1 MARVPQHQ
9 SFSADALAPL
19 FQLDRASSISL
30 QDQIRRGIVNAIGS
44 GVLPPGARLPSSRK
58 LADRLGVSRNTPMLS
73 YQKLISDGHLV
84 SRERSGVFVATDMER
99 FRGRSTHIVGPRNGP
114 GESTTAA
121 RLLRS
126 GRAAPA
132 FKHPPNWQSYRYP
145 FIEGLYDRS
154 LFPIAE
160 WREASRMALAA
171 QEVNS
176 WSVDAGAA
184 DDEALIEEIRT
195 KLLPRRGI
203 IARPDELLI
212 TAGEQQALHLVTRLF
227 SSEHTVAGVEEPG
240 LPEMRVLFEG
250 RQAPL
255 VHLPVDDDGVIVSEA
270 LSGCDIV
277 HVTPS
282 RQRPTAV
289 TLSHERRAA
298 LLQAAKRDDFIIVE
312 DDFECEL
319 NYLVDPLPSLKAMD
333 GGDRVIYVASLSKVL
348 APGVG
353 LGFMV
358 AAPEVIAAARR
369 LRSLTTGSPSPNN
382 QRAAAFFLSLGHYDA
397 MLRRLNR
404 VFEERLIALRDAL
417 NHYRPLAIA
426 VAPVRGGTT
435 MWVRG
440 EPHLQTQ
447 KLVEEAQARGVL
459 IEPVDQY
466 FAAGDAPANMFR
478 LGVTGLPADRIR
490 EGIAALSDA
499 MHAASERV
507 SVPTGAQTFMT
518 GPDISGAL
526 SGTTLHY
533 KTVYGEPCTIR
544 LESDGTMFG
553 QTGWAGED
561 TDTGRWW
568 IEGDKW
574 FRQWGRWAF
583 AETLGFHVVIKGNQL
598 SWLDDSGRVMDTA
611 IISTPSETD

>member
-1 MARVPQHQ
+1 MPKNQKRQ
-9 SFSADALAPL
+9 SFNSDTLAPL
-19 FQLDRASSISL
+19 LQLDRSSGISL
-30 QDQIRRGIVNAIGS
+30 QDQIRRGVMNAIGS
-44 GVLPPGARLPSSRK
+44 GVLPPGTRMPSSRK

-73 YQKLISDGHLV
+73 YQKLIADGHLV
-84 SRERSGVFVATDMER
+84 SRERSGVFVATDTER
-99 FRGRSTHIVGPRNGP
+99 FRGASMQVVGPRNGP
-114 GESTTAA
+114 VTSIAQS

-126 GRAAPA
+126 EQVART
-132 FKHPPNWQSYRYP
+132 FKHPPDWQSYRFP
-145 FIEGLYDRS
+145 FIEGCYDRS
-154 LFPIAE
+154 LFPITE
-160 WREASRMALAA
+160 WREASRMALAV

-176 WSVDAGAA
+176 WSIDSGPA

-227 SSEHTVAGVEEPG
+227 STEQTVAGVEEPG
-240 LPEMRVLFEG
+240 LPQMRALFEG
-250 RQAPL
+250 RKSRL
-255 VHLPVDDDGVIVSEA
+255 IHIPVDDDGLVIDEK
-270 LSGCDIV
+270 LSACDIV

-289 TLSHERRAA
+289 TLARERRAA
-298 LLQAAKRDDFIIVE
+298 LLEAAARDDFIIVE

-319 NYLVDPLPSLKAMD
+319 NYLVDPLPSLRAMD
-333 GGDRVIYVASLSKVL
+333 GGNRVVYVASLSKVL

-397 MLRRLNR
+397 MLRQLNK
-404 VFEERLIALRDAL
+404 VFESRLIALRDAL
-417 NHYRPLAIA
+417 NHYRPMAIA

-440 EPHLQTQ
+440 DPHLQTQ

-478 LGVTGLPADRIR
+478 LGVTSLPAERIR
-490 EGIAALSDA
+490 DGIAALSDA
-499 MHAASERV
+499 MHAASEHASATTG
-507 SVPTGAQTFMT
+507 SVAF
-518 GPDISGAL
+518 ISGAKIAETI
-526 SGTTLHY
+526 GNATLHY
-533 KTVYGEPCTIR
+533 KTVYGEPCTIK
-544 LESDGTMFG
+544 LEPDGKMSG

-561 TDTGRWW
+561 TDTGNWW

-574 FRQWGRWAF
+574 FRKWERWAF
-583 AETLGFHVVIKGNQL
+583 AETLGFNVMVKGNQL
-598 SWLDDSGRVMDTA
+598 IWLDESGREMDTA
-611 IISTPSETD
+611 IISSPTEEN